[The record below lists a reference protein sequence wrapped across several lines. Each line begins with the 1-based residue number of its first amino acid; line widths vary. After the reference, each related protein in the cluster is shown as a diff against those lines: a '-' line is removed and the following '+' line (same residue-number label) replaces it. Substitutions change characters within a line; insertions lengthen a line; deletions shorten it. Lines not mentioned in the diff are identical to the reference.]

1 MRIDIR
7 GEGVAALTCGYL
19 LQMAGCDTAIQRSTR
34 PLLPA
39 LMVSASSQALFCDI
53 LNAADALSNLPR
65 IETRVVKW
73 GPSATT
79 IALPHSAVVVSEE
92 LLQSR
97 IAKLVRFDCGSDDSP
112 DWAIISSRPLPDLPM
127 EHTFGQRMATVVPVK
142 LQSRSAPSTCWIESV
157 KEGWLF
163 LLPEGSGAGA
173 KRERGSAQPQGWLM
187 SVGGSVDSQ
196 LSVSEVVAAQITNLS
211 DSTREFPAHPR
222 VAWPLTGSHWLACGT
237 AALAFDPLCGD
248 GTGHAIREAILAAAV
263 LRAIQRGANEDE
275 LLNHYQAR
283 LVAGFKRHLSVCSE
297 FYESGGTG
305 PWWQA
310 AAEAIREG
318 LVWCD
323 HQLNSAGEFRYRLH
337 GFDLERIS

>member
-7 GEGVAALTCGYL
+7 GDGVAALTCSYL
-19 LQMAGCDTAIQRSTR
+19 LQTAGCNTAIQRNTR

-39 LMVSASSQALFCDI
+39 LMVSVSSQALFCDI

-92 LLQSR
+92 LLQSC
-97 IAKLVRFDCGSDDSP
+97 IAKLVRFDCGSDDSR

-142 LQSRSAPSTCWIESV
+142 LQSRSARSTCWIESV

-163 LLPEGSGAGA
+163 LLPEGSGA
-173 KRERGSAQPQGWLM
+173 GWLM

-196 LSVSEVVAAQITNLS
+196 LSVSEVVAAQITHLS
-211 DSTREFPAHPR
+211 ESTREFPAHPR

-263 LRAIQRGANEDE
+263 LRAIQRGANVDE

-297 FYESGGTG
+297 FYGSGGLG
-305 PWWQA
+305 PWWTA
-310 AAEAIREG
+310 ATESIREG
-318 LVWCD
+318 LAWCD
-323 HQLNSAGEFRYRLH
+323 HQLNSAGEFRYRLR
-337 GFDLERIS
+337 GFDLERI

>member
-7 GEGVAALTCGYL
+7 GDGVAALTCSYL
-19 LQMAGCDTAIQRSTR
+19 LQTAGCNTAIQRNTR

-73 GPSATT
+73 GPSAKT

-92 LLQSR
+92 FLQSR
-97 IAKLVRFDCGSDDSP
+97 IEKLVRFDCGSDDSP
-112 DWAIISSRPLPDLPM
+112 DWTIISTRPLPEASI
-127 EHTFGQRMATVVPVK
+127 EHPFGERTATVVLVK
-142 LQSRSAPSTCWIESV
+142 LQSRSIPATCWIESV
-157 KEGWLF
+157 DKGWLF
-163 LLPEGSGAGA
+163 LLPDGSGA
-173 KRERGSAQPQGWLM
+173 GWLM
-187 SVGGSVDSQ
+187 SVGGSVHSQ
-196 LSVSEVVAAQITNLS
+196 LSLSEVVAAQIAHLS
-211 DSTREFPAHPR
+211 ESTREFPTHPR
-222 VAWPLTGSHWLACGT
+222 IAWPLTGSHWLACGT

-263 LRAIQRGANEDE
+263 LRAIQRGANVDE

-310 AAEAIREG
+310 AAESTRKG
-318 LVWCD
+318 LAWCD
-323 HQLNSAGEFRYRLH
+323 HQLNSAGDFRYRLR
-337 GFDLERIS
+337 GFDLERIC

>member
-1 MRIDIR
+1 MRVDIR
-7 GEGVAALTCGYL
+7 GDGVAALTCSYL
-19 LQMAGCDTAIQRSTR
+19 LQTSRCNTAIQRNTR

-73 GPSATT
+73 GPSAST

-97 IAKLVRFDCGSDDSP
+97 IAKLVRFDGGSDDSP

-127 EHTFGQRMATVVPVK
+127 EHSFGQRTATVVSVK
-142 LQSRSAPSTCWIESV
+142 LQSGSAPSTCWIESV
-157 KEGWLF
+157 DEGWLF
-163 LLPEGSGAGA
+163 LLPEGSGN
-173 KRERGSAQPQGWLM
+173 GWLM

-196 LSVSEVVAAQITNLS
+196 LSVSEVVAAQITQLS
-211 DSTREFPAHPR
+211 ESTREFSAHPR
-222 VAWPLTGSHWLACGT
+222 VAWPLAGSRWLACGT
-237 AALAFDPLCGD
+237 AALTFDPLCGD

-263 LRAIQRGANEDE
+263 LRAIQRGANVDE

-283 LVAGFKRHLSVCSE
+283 LVAGFKRHLSVCSQ
-297 FYESGGTG
+297 FYEAGGTG
-305 PWWQA
+305 PWWHA

-318 LVWCD
+318 LAWCD
-323 HQLNSAGEFRYRLH
+323 HQLNNAGEFRYRLR
-337 GFDLERIS
+337 GFDLERL

>member
-7 GEGVAALTCGYL
+7 GDGVAALTCSYL
-19 LQMAGCDTAIQRSTR
+19 LQTAGCNTAIQRNTR

-97 IAKLVRFDCGSDDSP
+97 IAKLVRFDCGSDASP

-173 KRERGSAQPQGWLM
+173 KRKRGSAQPQGWLM

-196 LSVSEVVAAQITNLS
+196 LSVSEVVAAQITRLS
-211 DSTREFPAHPR
+211 ESTREFPAHPR

-263 LRAIQRGANEDE
+263 LRAIQRGANVDE

-297 FYESGGTG
+297 FYGSGGLG
-305 PWWQA
+305 PWWTA
-310 AAEAIREG
+310 ATESIREG
-318 LVWCD
+318 LAWCD
-323 HQLNSAGEFRYRLH
+323 HQLNSAGEFRYRLR
-337 GFDLERIS
+337 GFDLERIC

>member
-1 MRIDIR
+1 MRVDIR
-7 GEGVAALTCGYL
+7 GDGVAALTCTYL
-19 LQMAGCDTAIQRSTR
+19 LQTAGCNTAIQRHTR

-39 LMVSASSQALFCDI
+39 LMVSASSEALFCDI

-73 GPSATT
+73 GPSAST

-97 IAKLVRFDCGSDDSP
+97 IAKLVRFDGGSDDSP
-112 DWAIISSRPLPDLPM
+112 DWTIISSRPLPDLPM
-127 EHTFGQRMATVVPVK
+127 EHIFGQRMATVVPVK
-142 LQSRSAPSTCWIESV
+142 LRSRTAPSTCWIESV

-163 LLPEGSGAGA
+163 LLPEGSDAGY
-173 KRERGSAQPQGWLM
+173 LM
-187 SVGGSVDSQ
+187 SVGGSLDSQ
-196 LSVSEVVAAQITNLS
+196 LGVSEVVAAQVAHLS
-211 DSTREFPAHPR
+211 ESTREFPAHPR
-222 VAWPLTGSHWLACGT
+222 VAWPLAGSHWLACGT

-263 LRAIQRGANEDE
+263 LRAIQRGANVDE

-318 LVWCD
+318 LAWCD
-323 HQLNSAGEFRYRLH
+323 RQLNSAGEFRYRLR
-337 GFDLERIS
+337 GFDLERL